1 MKRCFQ
7 LEGYQIRAQELL
19 PLILLLALAATT
31 AAQTSDLWGVSGE
44 RWNPRSRL
52 PDFSYA
58 GYHSGEA
65 PLPRVGPGVSVKDFG
80 ARGDGTTDDTAA
92 FLKALAT
99 VKSGAIEIPEGRY
112 RITDIL
118 EIKRSGI
125 VLRGAGPEKTVLFFP
140 KTLNEIR
147 PNWGETTSGR
157 PTSNYSWSGGFVW
170 FKGNTGGRTL
180 AAITVAAQRGD
191 STLRVS
197 STSNLRVGQQ
207 VEILE
212 TDTPENTLADLLYSG
227 DAGDTSKLLGTT
239 RASIVCRVLNVKGD
253 EIQLD
258 RPLRFDIKEQ
268 WQPRVVS
275 FEPTVSES
283 GVENLAF
290 EFPVTPYAGHFTE
303 LGFNAVAF
311 SGVSNCW
318 ARNLRIRNADSGI
331 FTNSYFCTISG
342 VLFESAR
349 APDKG
354 GNTGHHGFNFEGE
367 DNLFTEFDFRTQFIH
382 DITVDHNASGNVS
395 AHGRGIDLSFDHHRR
410 AVNENLFT
418 DIDAGAGTHLW
429 LSGGGDALG
438 KHAAA
443 RNTFWNIRA
452 AKPQSFPPTDF
463 ASIAINLI
471 AVETRQPSEKNLN
484 GKWFEAIPPSKI
496 SPQDIHAAQLARRL
510 KATARPQ

>member
-1 MKRCFQ
+1 MKRGRQ
-7 LEGYQIRAQELL
+7 LGRNRASRLAT
-19 PLILLLALAATT
+19 LILLLALPVTT
-31 AAQTSDLWGVSGE
+31 LAQTSDLWGVNGE

-65 PLPRVGPGVSVKDFG
+65 ALPQVPRGVSVKDFG
-80 ARGDGTTDDTAA
+80 AKGDGETDDTAA
-92 FLKALAT
+92 FLKALAAPRQ
-99 VKSGAIEIPEGRY
+99 GAIEVPPGRY
-112 RITDIL
+112 RITDII
-118 EIKRSGI
+118 EIKRSH
-125 VLRGAGPEKTVLFFP
+125 VVRRGAGPDQSILVFP
-140 KTLNEIR
+140 RTLNEIK

-170 FKGNTGGRTL
+170 LKGNTGGRTL
-180 AAITVAAQRGD
+180 ANITAPARRGD

-197 STSNLRVGQQ
+197 KTSNLSVGQR

-212 TDTPENTLADLLYSG
+212 TDTPENTLADWLYSA

-239 RASIVCRVLNVKGD
+239 RASIVCRIVSVKGD
-253 EIQLD
+253 ELQLD
-258 RPLRFDIKEQ
+258 RPLRFDVKPEG
-268 WQPRVVS
+268 QPRVVS

-283 GVENLAF
+283 GVENLGF
-290 EFPVTPYAGHFTE
+290 EFPVTRYAGHFTE
-303 LGFNAVAF
+303 LGYNAVAF
-311 SGVSNCW
+311 SAVSNCW
-318 ARNLRIRNADSGI
+318 ARNLRIANADSGI

-342 VLFESAR
+342 VVFESAR
-349 APDKG
+349 PPDQS

-367 DNLFTEFDFRTQFIH
+367 DNLFTGFDFRTQFIH
-382 DITVDHNASGNVS
+382 DITLDHNASGNVS

-429 LSGGGDALG
+429 LSSGGDALG

-452 AKPQSFPPTDF
+452 AKPQSYPPPDF
-463 ASIAINLI
+463 GPLSINVI
-471 AVETRQPSEKNLN
+471 AVETRQTSEKNLN

-510 KATARPQ
+510 QR